1 MECHEPINSGDMI
14 VLTTKNDP
22 LCLTCADFDHLV
34 FLPYGN
40 TVLTKRS
47 QKHSNLSAIVY
58 KFSKARKRN
67 ERQGVLVESQALEMA
82 EKECLADEDV
92 RQRNRERDAVRR
104 EKLDQKYIKKF
115 AEKIAELYPNC
126 PEGIAN
132 LIAEHACLKHSGRV
146 GRSASAKDFN
156 KNAILLAVQAHIRH
170 SDTDYDRLLSEGYE
184 RYDARQIVREQ
195 INDVLG
201 RWSQSK

>member
-1 MECHEPINSGDMI
+1 
-14 VLTTKNDP
+14 LLLQQKNDP

-34 FLPYGN
+34 FLPSGN
-40 TVLTKRS
+40 TALTKRS
-47 QKHSNLSAIVY
+47 QKYSNLSAIVY

-67 ERQGVLVESQALEMA
+67 ERQGVLVESHALEKA
-82 EKECLADEDV
+82 EKQCFADEDV

-104 EKLDQKYIKKF
+104 EKLDQQYLQKF
-115 AEKIAELYPNC
+115 AEKITELYPHC
-126 PEGIAN
+126 PERIAS

-170 SDTDYDRLLSEGYE
+170 SDTDYDRLLSEE
-184 RYDARQIVREQ
+184 
-195 INDVLG
+195 L
-201 RWSQSK
+201 